1 MRQNTTTAAGAAET
15 RLLAAADMDQDG
27 WISYGEWLLLLA
39 LLAIPEHEL
48 KAVFNVVDLDGN
60 GEIDFKEF
68 DLVMQVRWVWG
79 GVVRAGGKL
88 QRVVRWPWH
97 DFRRHDAPGR
107 KRSAPLSDAAG
118 QRWSR

>member
-1 MRQNTTTAAGAAET
+1 MRQSKSTAAGAAET
-15 RLLAAADMDQDG
+15 RLLAAADIDQDG

-68 DLVMQVRWVWG
+68 DLVMQVRG
-79 GVVRAGGKL
+79 GLGGRCTGVGGSCSMWREGGTL
-88 QRVVRWPWH
+88 H
-97 DFRRHDAPGR
+97 E
-107 KRSAPLSDAAG
+107 S
-118 QRWSR
+118 